1 MSDLVGLLWV
11 FVLVLVNGFFVAA
24 EFALVSVRRT
34 RIDQLANEGSS
45 RARLTQ
51 SVLKDL
57 DLYIAATQL
66 GITMASLGIGF
77 LAEPAIKHLA
87 APTLLSWGIE
97 AGNVTTISFIL
108 AFTLSTA
115 LHIVFGELAPKS
127 LALQRSEDV
136 SMLVSIPL
144 IGFAI
149 VFRPF
154 IYVLNAT
161 GNGIVR
167 MFGLKPVPGHHSAH
181 SEEEIRMIVSA
192 SRQEGVLEEQEK
204 ELLNNVF
211 DLSDTPVRAI
221 MTPRVDMI
229 AIEENAPLRRLMTL
243 NEEHG
248 YSRVPIFRD
257 TTDNIVGVAYIGDLL
272 RHLDRLDTV
281 TVGQIARATVFA
293 PENMKV
299 LDLFPLLQRK
309 KTHLAI
315 VVDEFGGTAG
325 IVTLEDAVEE
335 VVGEIYDE
343 NDDEED
349 EKLFT
354 LLEDGS
360 YLFDAT
366 INCTEVE
373 KTLGIDLDDQIQ
385 GNYETLSGFLFHQ
398 FEYIPRPG
406 EETSAAGWTFHVAE
420 ADDRRVL
427 KIRAFRKEH
436 GSGHGGGHTT
446 STSADGAT
454 PPASATG

>member
-1 MSDLVGLLWV
+1 MNDMLGLVWL

-34 RIDQLANEGSS
+34 RVDQLANEGSS

-51 SVLKDL
+51 KVLKDL

-77 LAEPAIKHLA
+77 LAEPAIEHLA
-87 APTLLSWGIE
+87 RPTLVGWGISE
-97 AGNVTTISFIL
+97 GNVTTISFII
-108 AFTLSTA
+108 AFGVSTA

-127 LALQRSEDV
+127 LALQRSEQV
-136 SMLVSIPL
+136 SLAVSIPL
-144 IGFAI
+144 MVFAI

-167 MFGLKPVPGHHSAH
+167 LFGLRPVPGHHSAH

-211 DLSDTPVRAI
+211 DLSDTPVRGI
-221 MTPRVDMI
+221 MTPRVDMV
-229 AIEENAPLRRLMTL
+229 AIEESAPLRRLMAL

-272 RHLDRLDTV
+272 RHLDHLDTV
-281 TVGQIARATVFA
+281 TVGQIARPTVFA

-349 EKLFT
+349 DKLFT
-354 LLEDGS
+354 ALPDGS

-366 INCTEVE
+366 INCNDVE
-373 KTLGIDLDDQIQ
+373 KVLGIDLDDEIQ

-406 EETSAAGWTFHVAE
+406 EETSAAGWTFHVAD

-427 KIRAFRKEH
+427 KIRAFRQESSH
-436 GSGHGGGHTT
+436 STGSE
-446 STSADGAT
+446 GAA

>member
-1 MSDLVGLLWV
+1 MSDLVGLMWV

-77 LAEPAIKHLA
+77 LAEPALEHLA
-87 APTLLSWGIE
+87 APTLLGWGIE
-97 AGNVTTISFIL
+97 AGNVTTISFVL

-136 SMLVSIPL
+136 SMLVSIPM
-144 IGFAI
+144 IAFAT

-161 GNGIVR
+161 GNGVVR

-366 INCTEVE
+366 INCTVVE

-427 KIRAFRKEH
+427 KIRAFRQEN
-436 GSGHGGGHTT
+436 GSSTS

>member
-1 MSDLVGLLWV
+1 MNDLLGIVAL
-11 FVLVLVNGFFVAA
+11 FFLVLMNGFFVAA

-34 RIDQLANEGSS
+34 RIEQLANEGNYF
-45 RARLTQ
+45 AKKTQ
-51 SVLKDL
+51 NAVKNL

-77 LAEPAIKHLA
+77 LAEPAIEHLA
-87 APTLLSWGIE
+87 APTLLQWGI
-97 AGNVTTISFIL
+97 APGNVTTISFVL

-127 LALQRSEDV
+127 LALQRSEQV
-136 SMLVSIPL
+136 SLAVSIPM
-144 IGFAI
+144 IAFATL
-149 VFRPF
+149 FRPV

-161 GNGIVR
+161 GNGVVR
-167 MFGLKPVPGHHSAH
+167 MLGLKPVTGHHTAH

-211 DLSDTPVRAI
+211 DLSDTPVRGI

-229 AIEENAPLRRLMTL
+229 AIAEDAPLRRLMQL

-248 YSRVPIFRD
+248 YSRVPIYRD
-257 TTDNIVGVAYIGDLL
+257 TTDNIVGVAYLGDVL
-272 RHLDRLDTV
+272 RHLDHLDTV
-281 TVGQIARATVFA
+281 NVGQIARPTVFA

-354 LLEDGS
+354 HLGDGS
-360 YLFDAT
+360 YLFDAA
-366 INCTEVE
+366 INCSVVE
-373 KTLGIDLDDQIQ
+373 KVLGVDLDDEIQ

-406 EETSAAGWTFHVAE
+406 EETTAAGWTFHVAE
-420 ADDRRVL
+420 ADERRVL
-427 KIRAFRKEH
+427 KIRAFRENV
-436 GSGHGGGHTT
+436 GT
-446 STSADGAT
+446 STSTEGAA
-454 PPASATG
+454 PPTSATG

>member
-1 MSDLVGLLWV
+1 MSDLVGLVWL
-11 FVLVLVNGFFVAA
+11 FLLVLVNGFFVAA

-34 RIDQLANEGSS
+34 RVDQLANEGSS
-45 RARLTQ
+45 RARLAQ
-51 SVLKDL
+51 RVLKDL

-77 LAEPAIKHLA
+77 LAEPAIEHLTG
-87 APTLLSWGIE
+87 PTLLAWGF
-97 AGNVTTISFIL
+97 APHNVVTISFIV
-108 AFTLSTA
+108 AFSLSTA

-127 LALQRSEDV
+127 LALQRAEQV
-136 SMLVSIPL
+136 SMMVAIPL
-144 IGFAI
+144 IAFGTI
-149 VFRPF
+149 FRPV
-154 IYVLNAT
+154 IWVLNAT

-167 MFGLKPVPGHHSAH
+167 MFGLRPVPGHHSAH
-181 SEEEIRMIVSA
+181 SSEEEIRMIVAS

-211 DLSDTPVRAI
+211 DLSDTPVRGI

-229 AIEENAPLRRLMTL
+229 AIEETAPLRRLMVL

-257 TTDNIVGVAYIGDLL
+257 TTDNIVGVAYIGDIL
-272 RHLDRLDTV
+272 RHLDHLDTV
-281 TVGQIARATVFA
+281 TVGQIARPTVFA

-349 EKLFT
+349 EKLYT
-354 LLEDGS
+354 SQEDGS

-366 INCTEVE
+366 INCNEVE
-373 KTLGIDLDDQIQ
+373 KVLGIDLDDEIQ

-420 ADDRRVL
+420 ADERRVL
-427 KIRAFRKEH
+427 KIRAFRQE
-436 GSGHGGGHTT
+436 SVGH
-446 STSADGAT
+446 STSAEGSN
-454 PPASATG
+454 PPHSATG

>member
-1 MSDLVGLLWV
+1 MSDLLGLLSLLLLV
-11 FVLVLVNGFFVAA
+11 FVNGFFVAA

-34 RIDQLANEGSS
+34 RVDQLANEGSS
-45 RARLTQ
+45 RAKLTQ
-51 SVLKDL
+51 RVLKDL
-57 DLYIAATQL
+57 ELYIAATQL

-77 LAEPAIKHLA
+77 LAEPAIEHLVR
-87 APTLLSWGIE
+87 PTLTAWGIG
-97 AGNVTTISFIL
+97 AGSVTTLSFVI
-108 AFTLSTA
+108 AFGMSTA

-127 LALQRSEDV
+127 LALQRAEHV
-136 SMLVSIPL
+136 SMAVSIPL
-144 IGFAI
+144 VVFAT
-149 VFRPF
+149 VFRPV

-161 GNGIVR
+161 GNAVVR
-167 MFGLKPVPGHHSAH
+167 LFGLRPVAGHHSVH

-211 DLSDTPVRAI
+211 DLSDTPVRGI

-229 AIEENAPLRRLMTL
+229 AIEAGASLRRLML
-243 NEEHG
+243 VNEEHG
-248 YSRVPIFRD
+248 YSRIPIYRD
-257 TTDNIVGVAYIGDLL
+257 TPDNIVGIAYVGDIL
-272 RHLDRLDTV
+272 RHIDRLDTV
-281 TVGQIARATVFA
+281 TVDEIARPTVFA

-299 LDLFPLLQRK
+299 IDLFSLLQRK
-309 KTHLAI
+309 KTHLAV

-343 NDDEED
+343 NDDEAD

-354 LLEDGS
+354 VMDDGT
-360 YLFDAT
+360 YVFDAT
-366 INCTEVE
+366 INCNEVE
-373 KTLGIDLDDQIQ
+373 KVLGIDLDDEIQ

-406 EETSAAGWTFHVAE
+406 EETSANGWTFHVAE

-427 KIRAFRKEH
+427 KIRAFPQ
-436 GSGHGGGHTT
+436 T
-446 STSADGAT
+446 STLSLTVTSDSESSVAG
-454 PPASATG
+454 

>member
-51 SVLKDL
+51 TVLKDL

-77 LAEPAIKHLA
+77 LAEPALEHLA
-87 APTLLSWGIE
+87 APTLLGWGIE
-97 AGNVTTISFIL
+97 PGNVTTISFVL

-136 SMLVSIPL
+136 SMLVSIPM

-161 GNGIVR
+161 GNGVVR

-229 AIEENAPLRRLMTL
+229 AIEESAPLRRLMSL

-272 RHLDRLDTV
+272 RHLDQLDTV
-281 TVGQIARATVFA
+281 NVGQIARATVFA

-373 KTLGIDLDDQIQ
+373 RILGIDLDDQIQ

-427 KIRAFRKEH
+427 KIRAFRQEAA
-436 GSGHGGGHTT
+436 ST
-446 STSADGAT
+446 STSGEGAT

>member
-1 MSDLVGLLWV
+1 MNELFGFLTI
-11 FVLVLVNGFFVAA
+11 FVLVLINGFFVAA

-34 RIDQLANEGSS
+34 RIDQLANEGSK
-45 RARLTQ
+45 RGRLTQ
-51 SVLKDL
+51 KVLKDL

-77 LAEPAIKHLA
+77 LAEPAIEHTVR
-87 APTLLSWGIE
+87 PTLLGWNVAETS
-97 AGNVTTISFIL
+97 VTTISFII

-127 LALQRSEDV
+127 LALQRSEQV
-136 SMLVSIPL
+136 SLAVSIPM
-144 IGFAI
+144 IVFAT

-161 GNGIVR
+161 GNGVVR
-167 MFGLKPVPGHHSAH
+167 LLGLRPVTGHHTAH

-211 DLSDTPVRAI
+211 DLSDTPVRGI

-229 AIEENAPLRRLMTL
+229 AIEENAPLRRLMQL

-248 YSRVPIFRD
+248 YSRVPIYRD
-257 TTDNIVGVAYIGDLL
+257 TTDNIIGVAYIGDIL
-272 RHLDRLDTV
+272 RHLDHLDTV
-281 TVGQIARATVFA
+281 SVGQIARPTVFA

-299 LDLFPLLQRK
+299 LDLFPLLQRA
-309 KTHLAI
+309 KTHMAI

-325 IVTLEDAVEE
+325 VVTLEDAVEE

-366 INCTEVE
+366 INCSEVE
-373 KTLGIDLDDQIQ
+373 KVLGVDLDDEIQ

-398 FEYIPRPG
+398 FEYIPRQG
-406 EETSAAGWTFHVAE
+406 EETTAAGWTFHVAD
-420 ADDRRVL
+420 ADERRVL
-427 KIRAFRKEH
+427 KIRAFRPDMNV
-436 GSGHGGGHTT
+436 SLTT
-446 STSADGAT
+446 ST
-454 PPASATG
+454 PAA

>member
-1 MSDLVGLLWV
+1 MSDFLGIVSM
-11 FVLVLVNGFFVAA
+11 FFLVLINGFFVAA

-45 RARLTQ
+45 RGRLTQ
-51 SVLKDL
+51 KVLKDL

-77 LAEPAIKHLA
+77 LAEPAIEHLA
-87 APTLLSWGIE
+87 APTLLQWGI
-97 AGNVTTISFIL
+97 APGNVTTISFVL

-127 LALQRSEDV
+127 LALQRSEQV
-136 SMLVSIPL
+136 SLAVSIPM
-144 IGFAI
+144 IAFATL
-149 VFRPF
+149 FRPV

-161 GNGIVR
+161 GNGVVR
-167 MFGLKPVPGHHSAH
+167 MLGLKPVTGHHTAH

-211 DLSDTPVRAI
+211 DLSDTPVRGI

-229 AIEENAPLRRLMTL
+229 AIAEDAPLRRLMQL

-248 YSRVPIFRD
+248 YSRVPIYRD
-257 TTDNIVGVAYIGDLL
+257 TTDNIVGVAYLGDVL
-272 RHLDRLDTV
+272 RHLDHLDTV
-281 TVGQIARATVFA
+281 NVGQIARPTVFA

-299 LDLFPLLQRK
+299 LDLFQLLQRA
-309 KTHLAI
+309 KTHMAI

-325 IVTLEDAVEE
+325 VVTLEDAVEE

-354 LLEDGS
+354 HIGDGS
-360 YLFDAT
+360 YLFDAA
-366 INCTEVE
+366 INCSVVE
-373 KTLGIDLDDQIQ
+373 KVLGVDLDDEIQ

-406 EETSAAGWTFHVAE
+406 EETTAAGWTFHVAE
-420 ADDRRVL
+420 ADERRVL
-427 KIRAFRKEH
+427 KIRAFRENV
-436 GSGHGGGHTT
+436 GT
-446 STSADGAT
+446 STSTEGAA
-454 PPASATG
+454 PPTSATG

>member
-1 MSDLVGLLWV
+1 M
-11 FVLVLVNGFFVAA
+11 FFS
-24 EFALVSVRRT
+24 VSSSSRT

-51 SVLKDL
+51 TVLKDL

-77 LAEPAIKHLA
+77 LAEPALEHLA
-87 APTLLSWGIE
+87 APTLLGWGIE
-97 AGNVTTISFIL
+97 AGNVTTISFVL

-136 SMLVSIPL
+136 SMLVSIPM

-161 GNGIVR
+161 GNGVVR

-229 AIEENAPLRRLMTL
+229 AIEENAPLRRLMIL

-272 RHLDRLDTV
+272 RHLDRLDNV

-373 KTLGIDLDDQIQ
+373 KTLRIDLDDQIQ

-427 KIRAFRKEH
+427 KIRAFRQE
-436 GSGHGGGHTT
+436 SAS
-446 STSADGAT
+446 STSSSAEGAT

>member
-77 LAEPAIKHLA
+77 LAEPALEHLA
-87 APTLLSWGIE
+87 APTLLGWGVDP
-97 AGNVTTISFIL
+97 GNVTTISFVL

-136 SMLVSIPL
+136 SMLVSIPM

-161 GNGIVR
+161 GNGVVR

-229 AIEENAPLRRLMTL
+229 AIEETAPLRRLMTL

-272 RHLDRLDTV
+272 RHLDQLDTV

-406 EETSAAGWTFHVAE
+406 EETSAAGWTFHVVE

-427 KIRAFRKEH
+427 KIRASRQEAE
-436 GSGHGGGHTT
+436 ST
-446 STSADGAT
+446 STSGEGAA